1 MVSVVD
7 TQLALYFHFAQLI
20 GIRLHP
26 HISDAGNRYQL
37 ANRLVA
43 YERNLHEGLFL
54 LAGDDEIAVSVAH
67 ASTEKGGILRVEQ
80 LDIGEFYRKIVIV
93 YQSAYQLALALA
105 HAFYRDEA
113 VTYGHLHRIETDY
126 LADGIGNIGC
136 LHVLSNCE
144 VFQFVVDETD
154 FVALGSL
161 VEVDEYVR
169 HAAVVI
175 VALDVLCAYRQ
186 GERAQQEYDG

>member
-1 MVSVVD
+1 MVAVVD
-7 TQLALYFHFAQLI
+7 TQLALYFHLAQLI

-43 YERNLHEGLFL
+43 YERNLHKGLLL
-54 LAGDDEIAVSVAH
+54 LAGDDEIAIGVAH
-67 ASTEKGGILRVEQ
+67 ASTEEGGIFRVEQ

-113 VTYGHLHRIETDY
+113 VAHGHLHRIETDY
-126 LADGIGNIGC
+126 LADSIGNIGC
-136 LHVLSNCE
+136 LHVLGNCE
-144 VFQFVVDETD
+144 ILQFVVDETD

-161 VEVDEYVR
+161 VEVDEDVR

-175 VALDVLCAYRQ
+175 VALDVLCAHRQ

>member
-1 MVSVVD
+1 MVAVVD
-7 TQLALYFHFAQLI
+7 TQLALYFHLAQLI

-43 YERNLHEGLFL
+43 HERNLHEGLLL
-54 LAGDDEIAVSVAH
+54 LAGDDEIAIGVAH

-105 HAFYRDEA
+105 YAFYRDEA
-113 VTYGHLHRIETDY
+113 VAHGHLHRIETDY
-126 LADGIGNIGC
+126 LADSIGNIGC
-136 LHVLSNCE
+136 LHVLGNCE
-144 VFQFVVDETD
+144 VFQFVVDEAD

-161 VEVDEYVR
+161 VEVDEDVR

-175 VALDVLCAYRQ
+175 VALDVLCAHR
-186 GERAQQEYDG
+186 

>member
-1 MVSVVD
+1 MVD
-7 TQLALYFHFAQLI
+7 TQLTLYFHLAQLI

-26 HISDAGNRYQL
+26 HISDAGNRYQF

-54 LAGDDEIAVSVAH
+54 LAGDDEIAIGVAH

-113 VTYGHLHRIETDY
+113 VAHGHLHRIETDY

-136 LHVLSNCE
+136 LHVLGNCE
-144 VFQFVVDETD
+144 ILQFVVDETD

-161 VEVDEYVR
+161 VEVDEDIR

-175 VALDVLCAYRQ
+175 VALDVLCAHRQ

>member
-1 MVSVVD
+1 MRACFCWQGMTKSP
-7 TQLALYFHFAQLI
+7 LA
-20 GIRLHP
+20 
-26 HISDAGNRYQL
+26 
-37 ANRLVA
+37 
-43 YERNLHEGLFL
+43 
-54 LAGDDEIAVSVAH
+54 AH

-80 LDIGEFYRKIVIV
+80 LNIGEFYRKIVIV

-136 LHVLSNCE
+136 LHVLGYCE
-144 VFQFVVDETD
+144 ILQFVVDETD
-154 FVALGSL
+154 FVVLGGL

-175 VALDVLCAYRQ
+175 VALDVLCAHRQ

>member
-1 MVSVVD
+1 MVAVVD
-7 TQLALYFHFAQLI
+7 TQLALYFHLAQLI

-43 YERNLHEGLFL
+43 YERNLHEGLLL
-54 LAGDDEIAVSVAH
+54 LAGDDEIAIGVAH

-105 HAFYRDEA
+105 YAFYRDEA
-113 VTYGHLHRIETDY
+113 VAHGHLHRIETNY
-126 LADGIGNIGC
+126 LADSIGNICC
-136 LHVLSNCE
+136 LHVLGNCE

-154 FVALGSL
+154 FVALGSF
-161 VEVDEYVR
+161 VEVDEDVR

-175 VALDVLCAYRQ
+175 VALDVLCTHRQ

>member
-1 MVSVVD
+1 MVAVVD
-7 TQLALYFHFAQLI
+7 TQLALYFHLAQLI

-43 YERNLHEGLFL
+43 YKRNLHEDLLL
-54 LAGDDEIAVSVAH
+54 LAGDDEIAIGVAH

-105 HAFYRDEA
+105 YAFYRDEA
-113 VTYGHLHRIETDY
+113 VAHGHLHRIETDY

-136 LHVLSNCE
+136 LHVLGNCE
-144 VFQFVVDETD
+144 ILQFVVDETD

-161 VEVDEYVR
+161 VEVDEDVR

-175 VALDVLCAYRQ
+175 VALDVLCAHRQ
-186 GERAQQEYDG
+186 GERTQQEYDG

>member
-1 MVSVVD
+1 MVAVVD
-7 TQLALYFHFAQLI
+7 TQLALYFHLAQLI

-43 YERNLHEGLFL
+43 HERNLHKGLLL
-54 LAGDDEIAVSVAH
+54 LAGDDEIAIGVAH

-105 HAFYRDEA
+105 YALYRDEA
-113 VTYGHLHRIETDY
+113 VAHGHLHRIEADY
-126 LADGIGNIGC
+126 LADGIGI
-136 LHVLSNCE
+136 LA
-144 VFQFVVDETD
+144 VFTFWVTVKILQFVVDEAD

-161 VEVDEYVR
+161 AEVDEDVR
-169 HAAVVI
+169 HAAVMI
-175 VALDVLCAYRQ
+175 VAWGCAVRSSP
-186 GERAQQEYDG
+186 GRTCTAGI